1 MIQNKS
7 RINLDPK
14 MAWPVSVE
22 TKSVE
27 KSGRN
32 GLNTHTKSRLG
43 TVREGQQGG
52 PVVQDC
58 GRTRKNLETLILS

>member
-1 MIQNKS
+1 M
-7 RINLDPK
+7 
-14 MAWPVSVE
+14 
-22 TKSVE
+22 E
-27 KSGRN
+27 KPGRN

-58 GRTRKNLETLILS
+58 GRTHKNLEMLILS